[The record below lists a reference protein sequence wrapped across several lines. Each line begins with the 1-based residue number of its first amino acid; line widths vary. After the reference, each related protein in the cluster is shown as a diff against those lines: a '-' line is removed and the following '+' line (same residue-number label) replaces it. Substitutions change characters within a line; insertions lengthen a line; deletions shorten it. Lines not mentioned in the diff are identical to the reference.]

1 MSDTNTT
8 PAVEIAPPTPEQ
20 VAAMLAM
27 IRMLPAAQQAALGA
41 DLIPAAPLWF
51 ADCKL
56 SIVPHKGKENGQV
69 KTLRISFTHGKLKN
83 GSDREHTYFC
93 NLDMLALVMTRADEI
108 RKALVASLPQFDK
121 DCYERSEL
129 ASYHHALKNAAL
141 TKMS

>member
-1 MSDTNTT
+1 MSETTTT
-8 PAVEIAPPTPEQ
+8 PATVAPPTPEQ

-83 GSDREHTYFC
+83 GSDREHTYFL
-93 NLDMLALVMTRADEI
+93 NLDSLALLLTRADEV

-121 DCYERSEL
+121 ECFERSEL
-129 ASYHHALKNAAL
+129 ASYHHALKNATLA
-141 TKMS
+141 KMS